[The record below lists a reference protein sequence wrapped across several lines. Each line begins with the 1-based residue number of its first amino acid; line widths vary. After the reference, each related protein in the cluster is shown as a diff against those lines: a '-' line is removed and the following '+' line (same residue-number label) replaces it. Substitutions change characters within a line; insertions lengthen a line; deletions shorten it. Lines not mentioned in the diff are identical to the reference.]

1 MSGPPHVVLEP
12 LQELATPRARLR
24 APVLEDAHA
33 LLALYGDPE
42 VMRYVGQDPT
52 PGVAAMREKLVRDL
66 EAQHRGESARWVLTF
81 PGQLQAVGY
90 LGLFQWSQ
98 RERRAE
104 LGYLLAKAHWS
115 QGLMREVLPHVVH
128 FGFTVMR
135 LHRIEARVDPRNTGS
150 VRLLQRLGFRQ
161 EGLLR
166 DAALS
171 QGAYCDTVLMGLLE
185 DEWGAARPPSPSGRG
200 PG

>member
-1 MSGPPHVVLEP
+1 MPGMPGIPHVVLEP
-12 LQELATPRARLR
+12 LQELATPRTRLR
-24 APVLEDAHA
+24 APVLEDAYA
-33 LLALYGDPE
+33 LLSLYGDAE
-42 VMRYVGQDPT
+42 VMRYVGQDPL
-52 PGVAAMREKLVRDL
+52 PSVAVMREKLARDL
-66 EAQHRGESARWVLTF
+66 EAQRRGESARWVLTL
-81 PGQLQAVGY
+81 PGQLQGVGY

-104 LGYLLAKAHWS
+104 LGYLLAKPCWG

-135 LHRIEARVDPRNTGS
+135 LHRVEARVDPRNAGS
-150 VRLLQRLGFRQ
+150 VRLLQGLGFRH

-171 QGAYCDTVLMGLLE
+171 EGTYCDTALMGLLE
-185 DEWGAARPPSPSGRG
+185 DEWGAGSR
-200 PG
+200 

>member
-1 MSGPPHVVLEP
+1 MSGLPPIVLEP
-12 LQELATPRARLR
+12 LQELATPRTRLR

-33 LLALYGDPE
+33 LLSLYGDPE
-42 VMRYVGQDPT
+42 VMRYVGQDVS
-52 PGVAAMREKLVRDL
+52 PGVAHLREKLTRDL
-66 EAQHRGESARWVLTF
+66 DAQRRGESARWVMTF
-81 PGQLQAVGY
+81 PGQLQGVGY

-104 LGYLLAKAHWS
+104 LGYLLSRPLWG
-115 QGLMREVLPHVVH
+115 QGLMKEVLPHVVH
-128 FGFTVMR
+128 FGFTTMR

-150 VRLLQRLGFRQ
+150 VRLLRGLGFRQ

-171 QGAYCDTVLMGLLE
+171 EGRYCDTALMGLLE
-185 DEWGAARPPSPSGRG
+185 DEWGAARPPGDAG
-200 PG
+200 

>member
-1 MSGPPHVVLEP
+1 MPGMSPPPVVLEP
-12 LQELATPRARLR
+12 LPELSTPRAHLR

-42 VMRYVGQDPT
+42 VMRYVGQDPS
-52 PGVAAMREKLVRDL
+52 PGLPAMREKLTRDL
-66 EAQHRGESARWVLTF
+66 ESQHRGESARWVVTF
-81 PGQLQAVGY
+81 PGLLQGVGY

-104 LGYLLAKAHWS
+104 LGYLLAKPYWG
-115 QGLMREVLPHVVH
+115 QGLMKEVLPVVVR
-128 FGFTVMR
+128 FGFEVMR
-135 LHRIEARVDPRNTGS
+135 LHRVEARVDPRNAGS
-150 VRLLQRLGFRQ
+150 VRLLQGLGFRQ

-171 QGAYCDTVLMGLLE
+171 EGAYCDTLLMGLLQT
-185 DEWGAARPPSPSGRG
+185 DPR
-200 PG
+200 